1 MGPSA
6 LSAGI
11 FESGMYLL
19 VLCPIQKFPLSCIW
33 AHLVRLEGVERE
45 RIWTHIVRLAEV
57 NKELLLLTTPSC

>member
-19 VLCPIQKFPLSCIW
+19 VLCSIQKFSLSRIW
-33 AHLVRLEGVERE
+33 THLVRLEGVERE
-45 RIWTHIVRLAEV
+45 CIWIQIVRLAEV
-57 NKELLLLTTPSC
+57 NKELLLLTTPPC